1 MKTAVPPL
9 AVALNVACGIA
20 YAQSTGDALES
31 LRACSAMEG
40 QDRLEC
46 LQDLSRKIP
55 PPERRASDDG
65 WLISETT
72 SPVDYSPVV
81 TATTSSVG
89 GSDGAAMQL
98 AIRCRKGRT
107 EVTVAGPALSRSANE
122 YVISFQLNADTPM
135 QLAAAA
141 PSFGP
146 GVALGGDVVKLL
158 SALPAD
164 GHIVVRLSAGTGQ
177 VQDGQFL
184 LSGFENVRK
193 KMAAACKWPHSVAR
207 PGR

>member
-1 MKTAVPPL
+1 MKSAVPPF

-20 YAQSTGDALES
+20 YAQDTGDAVES
-31 LRACSAMEG
+31 LRARSAMEG
-40 QDRLEC
+40 RGRLEC
-46 LQDLSRKIP
+46 LQELSRKIP
-55 PPERRASDDG
+55 PPGRRASDGG

-81 TATTSSVG
+81 TATTFSVG
-89 GSDGAAMQL
+89 SSDGATMQL
-98 AIRCRKGRT
+98 AIHCRKGRT

-122 YVISFQLNADTPM
+122 YVISFRLNADTPM
-135 QLAAAA
+135 QLAAAS
-141 PSFGP
+141 PSFGS
-146 GVALGGDVVKLL
+146 GVAFGGDVVKLL
-158 SALPAD
+158 NALPD
-164 GHIVVRLSAGTGQ
+164 EGHIVVRLFARTGQ

-193 KMAAACKWPHSVAR
+193 RMAAACKWPHSVAR